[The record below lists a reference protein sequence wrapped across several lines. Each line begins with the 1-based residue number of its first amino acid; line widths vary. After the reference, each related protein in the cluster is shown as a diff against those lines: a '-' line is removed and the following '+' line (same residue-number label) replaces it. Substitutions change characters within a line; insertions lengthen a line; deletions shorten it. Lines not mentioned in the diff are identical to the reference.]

1 MLKDLA
7 EIISI
12 KSVLS
17 EAKEGA
23 PFGEGCR
30 EALDWFLAKA
40 EEYGFRTGSY
50 DGYCGYAE
58 YGEGKECIG
67 ALCHLDVVP
76 AGEGWST
83 DPFTLV
89 IKDDTL
95 FGRGVVDDKGSVVM
109 CLHALKEIK
118 ESAIKLNKR
127 IRIIAGCNEEH
138 GSACIKHYVNH
149 GEIPSM
155 SFVPDSD
162 FPLINSEK
170 GILHLMYSVPLDDFF
185 AKNIAFISGGESYNV
200 VPDHAKISIFRDSE
214 LGKQI
219 LDICGGEACD
229 KLFTSTQV
237 VGGIL
242 AAGYRIEDY
251 SITAEDEVITIEA
264 KGVAGHAMAP
274 NKADNA
280 IWKLFRLLA
289 CFTDKS
295 DLVNFFNEKICLNTG
310 AEALG
315 IYKSDEVSG
324 ELTMSMG
331 IIKVDDDKLYF
342 SLDMRLPVCASHEEI
357 KKQILNQLPGRSKVE
372 EKKYAPNLYIKKD
385 SPLVQTLLSV
395 YEKCTGKEGKCLI
408 CGGGTYAREL
418 PNTVAFG
425 PTFEGTETNIHNIDE
440 HVSIEEF
447 YKAAEIYK
455 HAMIELAK

>member
-7 EIISI
+7 EIIAI

-17 EAKEGA
+17 DPEEGA
-23 PFGEGCR
+23 PFGRGCR

-40 EEYGFRTGSY
+40 EEYGFKTGNY

-76 AGEGWST
+76 AGEGWQT
-83 DPFTLV
+83 DPFELV
-89 IKDDTL
+89 VKDDTL

-138 GSACIKHYVNH
+138 GSACIKYYVNH

-170 GILHLMYSVPLDDFF
+170 GILHLMYSLPLDNFF
-185 AKNIAFISGGESYNV
+185 AKNVAFISGGESYNV
-200 VPDHAKISIFRDSE
+200 VPDRAKISIFKDSD
-214 LGKQI
+214 LGGKF
-219 LDICGGEACD
+219 LSICDGKISN
-229 KLFTSTQV
+229 KLFTSSAV
-237 VGGIL
+237 VGGLL
-242 AAGYRIEDY
+242 AAGYHIEDF
-251 SITAEDEVITIEA
+251 SVIDEGEVITVEA
-264 KGVAGHAMAP
+264 RGVAGHAMAP
-274 NKADNA
+274 DKADNA
-280 IWKLFRLLA
+280 IWKLFKFLA
-289 CFTDKS
+289 LFTS
-295 DLVNFFNEKICLNTG
+295 DSELVSFMNEYICRNDAT
-310 AEALG
+310 EALG
-315 IYKSDEVSG
+315 IYKCDDVSG
-324 ELTMSMG
+324 DLTMNMG
-331 IIKVDDDKLYF
+331 IIKVDDDRLYF
-342 SLDMRLPVCASHEEI
+342 SLDMRLPVCATPEEI
-357 KKQILNQLPGRSKVE
+357 KRQIASKLPGKAKIE
-372 EKKYAPNLYIKKD
+372 EKKFAPNLYIDKN
-385 SPLVQTLLSV
+385 SQLVQTLLKV
-395 YEKCTGKEGKCLI
+395 YQDCTGNEPRCLI

-425 PTFEGTETNIHNIDE
+425 PTFEGTETNIHNVDE
-440 HVSIEEF
+440 HVPVDEF
-447 YKAAEIYK
+447 YKAAQIYK
-455 HAMIELAK
+455 KAMIELAK